1 MKKRIELKRAS
12 WILEDINQRI
22 INSDCI
28 VSLHS
33 NTEEYKAMLEYIELD
48 VDIEILNVS
57 FFVVEKIGTDL
68 YEVVITEDV
77 KNPEDLLSLFEERDY
92 VISNDFTNL
101 IYVSSKKYKEFKKII
116 KEEFSRDFSKSP
128 FSLSAYNSTDISWGH
143 KPDGSLRVADHWNFE
158 SRQVLHCPTV
168 EDIKDELA
176 IARYNVQTKK
186 YELIFRNGY
195 EWDVTPVK
203 VTEDGI
209 IFLEDEVSEYVA

>member
-33 NTEEYKAMLEYIELD
+33 NTEEYKAMLEDIELD

-77 KNPEDLLSLFEERDY
+77 KNPEDLLSLF
-92 VISNDFTNL
+92 
-101 IYVSSKKYKEFKKII
+101 
-116 KEEFSRDFSKSP
+116 
-128 FSLSAYNSTDISWGH
+128 
-143 KPDGSLRVADHWNFE
+143 
-158 SRQVLHCPTV
+158 
-168 EDIKDELA
+168 
-176 IARYNVQTKK
+176 
-186 YELIFRNGY
+186 
-195 EWDVTPVK
+195 
-203 VTEDGI
+203 
-209 IFLEDEVSEYVA
+209 